1 MMRPLKTSFIVF
13 LFCTVSLFACAK
25 KRPVLYPNAH
35 LQYVGKGQAQADI
48 DECIRF
54 AEDHG
59 VKSSPEEEVA
69 KETAKGA
76 AVGGAVGAGVGA
88 VAGGTGRKAA
98 AGAAGGAAGGF
109 TRGVFRSSDPDPVF
123 ARFVEK
129 CLRDKGYAPVGW
141 K

>member
-1 MMRPLKTSFIVF
+1 MRPLKTSLMVF
-13 LFCTVSLFACAK
+13 LICAVFLLACAK

-35 LQYVGKGQAQADI
+35 LQHVGKEQAQADI

-54 AEDHG
+54 AENHG
-59 VKSSPEEEVA
+59 VKSSSEEKVA

-88 VAGGTGRKAA
+88 AVGGTGRKAA

-109 TRGVFRSSDPDPVF
+109 TRGVFDSGDPDPVF
-123 ARFVEK
+123 ARFVER
-129 CLRDKGYAPVGW
+129 CLHDKGYAPVGW

>member
-1 MMRPLKTSFIVF
+1 MRPPNIF
-13 LFCTVSLFACAK
+13 LIAFLTCAVSLFACAK
-25 KRPVLYPNAH
+25 KRPVLYPNYH
-35 LQYVGKGQAQADI
+35 LQNVGNEQAQADI

-54 AEDHG
+54 AEDQG
-59 VKSSPEEEVA
+59 VTSSAEEKVA

-88 VAGGTGRKAA
+88 VVGGTGRKAA
-98 AGAAGGAAGGF
+98 AGAAGGGAGGF
-109 TRGVFRSSDPDPVF
+109 TRGVFRSGDPDPVF

-129 CLRDKGYAPVGW
+129 CLRDKGYVPVGW

>member
-1 MMRPLKTSFIVF
+1 MIRTLVTISTVLLI
-13 LFCTVSLFACAK
+13 CTVSLLACTK

-35 LQYVGKGQAQADI
+35 LQYVGNEKAQADI

-59 VKSSPEEEVA
+59 VESKPEEKVA
-69 KETAKGA
+69 KETVRGA
-76 AVGGAVGAGVGA
+76 AVGGSIGAGVGA
-88 VAGGTGRKAA
+88 VKGNTGRKAG

-109 TRGVFRSSDPDPVF
+109 TRGVFRSGDPDPVF

>member
-1 MMRPLKTSFIVF
+1 MMRPLKTALMLF
-13 LFCTVSLFACAK
+13 LICAVALTACAK
-25 KRPVLYPNAH
+25 KRPVLYPNTY
-35 LQYVGKGQAQADI
+35 LQHVGNGQAQADI

-69 KETAKGA
+69 KETARGA

-88 VAGGTGRKAA
+88 VVGGTGRKAA
-98 AGAAGGAAGGF
+98 AGSAGGAAAGF
-109 TRGVFRSSDPDPVF
+109 TRGVFDSGDPDPVF

-129 CLRDKGYAPVGW
+129 CLRDRGYAPVGW

>member
-1 MMRPLKTSFIVF
+1 VKRPFNILLIAF
-13 LFCTVSLFACAK
+13 LAFAVSLSACAQ
-25 KRPVLYPNAH
+25 KRPVLYPNTH
-35 LQYVGKGQAQADI
+35 LQRVGKEQAQADI

-59 VKSSPEEEVA
+59 VRSGSEEKVA

-88 VAGGTGRKAA
+88 VLGDTGRKAA
-98 AGAAGGAAGGF
+98 AGAAGGASGGF
-109 TRGVFRSSDPDPVF
+109 TRGVFRSGDPDPVF
-123 ARFVEK
+123 ARFVEQ

>member
-1 MMRPLKTSFIVF
+1 MRPLNTF
-13 LFCTVSLFACAK
+13 LMLFLICALSLFACAK
-25 KRPVLYPNAH
+25 KQPVLYPNTY
-35 LQYVGKGQAQADI
+35 LQHVGKEQAQADI

-59 VKSSPEEEVA
+59 VKSSSEEKVA
-69 KETAKGA
+69 KETARGA

-88 VAGGTGRKAA
+88 VVGGTGRKASA
-98 AGAAGGAAGGF
+98 GAAGGF
-109 TRGVFRSSDPDPVF
+109 TRGVFDSSDPDPVF

>member
-1 MMRPLKTSFIVF
+1 MMRPLKT
-13 LFCTVSLFACAK
+13 LFMVCMICAVSLFACAP
-25 KRPVLYPNAH
+25 KRPVLYPNTH
-35 LQYVGKGQAQADI
+35 LQHVGNEQAQVDI

-59 VKSSPEEEVA
+59 VESNPEEKVA
-69 KETAKGA
+69 KETARGV

-88 VAGGTGRKAA
+88 VVGGTGRKAA
-98 AGAAGGAAGGF
+98 AGAAGGGAGGF
-109 TRGVFRSSDPDPVF
+109 TRGALDSGDPDPVF

>member
-1 MMRPLKTSFIVF
+1 MRLVKTLFMVF
-13 LFCTVSLFACAK
+13 LICTVSLFACAQ
-25 KRPVLYPNAH
+25 KRPVLYPNYH
-35 LQYVGKGQAQADI
+35 LQNVGNEQAQADI

-59 VKSSPEEEVA
+59 VKSSPEEKVA
-69 KETAKGA
+69 KETARGA

-88 VAGGTGRKAA
+88 VVGGTGRKAA
-98 AGAAGGAAGGF
+98 AGAAGGGAGGF
-109 TRGVFRSSDPDPVF
+109 TRGVFRSADPDPVF

>member
-1 MMRPLKTSFIVF
+1 MKRLQNILLTAF
-13 LFCTVSLFACAK
+13 LTCAVSLFACAR
-25 KRPVLYPNAH
+25 KRPVLYPNTY
-35 LQYVGKGQAQADI
+35 LQHVGKKQAQADI

-59 VKSSPEEEVA
+59 VKSSSEEKVA

-88 VAGGTGRKAA
+88 VVGGTGRKAA

-109 TRGVFRSSDPDPVF
+109 TRGVFRSGDPDPVF